1 VLYKHL
7 KGKAHMSTAATPVPF
22 LQGLKVTAAK
32 KSIGSNPQVH
42 RRMKL
47 SRKLWEQIQL
57 ARAQA
62 EGTTF
67 TLTRFRTVTDAD
79 GHRRS
84 VEIPRRIRAW
94 WWITDTNK
102 LALNIRYGARKL
114 EISKGKSAVE
124 VAALSDLVPI
134 LELIKQAVE
143 AGELDAQIE
152 AAAVKLR
159 EGFGK

>member
-1 VLYKHL
+1 
-7 KGKAHMSTAATPVPF
+7 MSSASSTPVAL
-22 LQGLKVTAAK
+22 LQSLKVTAAK
-32 KSIGSNPQVH
+32 KSIGNNPQAL

-57 ARAQA
+57 AKSQA
-62 EGTTF
+62 EGATF
-67 TLTRFRTVTDAD
+67 TLTRFRSVVDPD
-79 GHRRS
+79 GGRRN
-84 VEIPRRIRAW
+84 VETPRRVRAW

-124 VAALSDLVPI
+124 IATTADLVPT

-152 AAAVKLR
+152 AAALKLR
-159 EGFGK
+159 EGFVK

>member
-1 VLYKHL
+1 
-7 KGKAHMSTAATPVPF
+7 MSTASTTPIAF
-22 LQGLKVTAAK
+22 LQSLKVTAAK
-32 KSIGSNPQVH
+32 KTVSNNPQVH

-47 SRKLWEQIQL
+47 ARKLWEQIQL
-57 ARAQA
+57 AKCQA
-62 EGTTF
+62 DGIQF
-67 TLTRFRTVTDAD
+67 TMTKFRTVTDPD
-79 GHRRS
+79 GSRRS
-84 VEIPRRIRAW
+84 VEIPRRVRAW
-94 WWITDTNK
+94 WWTTEANK

-124 VAALSDLVPI
+124 IATAAELVPT

-159 EGFGK
+159 DGFVK

>member
-1 VLYKHL
+1 
-7 KGKAHMSTAATPVPF
+7 MSTTTSATATL
-22 LQGLKVTAAK
+22 LQSLKITAAK
-32 KSIGSNPQVH
+32 KAIGNNPQAH

-47 SRKLWEQIQL
+47 ARKLWEQIQL
-57 ARAQA
+57 AKSQA
-62 EGTTF
+62 EGTNF
-67 TLTRFRTVTDAD
+67 TMTRFRSVVDAD
-79 GHRRS
+79 GGRRS
-84 VEIPRRIRAW
+84 VEIARRVRAW
-94 WWITDTNK
+94 WWTTDTNR

-124 VAALSDLVPI
+124 IATLADLVPT

-159 EGFGK
+159 AGFVK

>member
-1 VLYKHL
+1 MSAV
-7 KGKAHMSTAATPVPF
+7 STAPVAL
-22 LQGLKVTAAK
+22 LQSLKVTAAK
-32 KSIGSNPQVH
+32 KSVGNNPQVH

-47 SRKLWEQIQL
+47 ARKLWEQIQL
-57 ARAQA
+57 AKSLAD
-62 EGTTF
+62 GTQF
-67 TLTRFRTVTDAD
+67 TLTRFRSVTDPD
-79 GHRRS
+79 GSRRS
-84 VEIPRRIRAW
+84 VEIARRVRAW
-94 WWITDTNK
+94 WWTTDTNK

-124 VAALSDLVPI
+124 IASAAELVPT

-159 EGFGK
+159 EGFVK

>member
-7 KGKAHMSTAATPVPF
+7 KGKHMSTTATAPGAL
-22 LQGLKVTAAK
+22 LQSLKVTAAK
-32 KSIGSNPQVH
+32 KAIGNNPQAL

-57 ARAQA
+57 AKSQA
-62 EGTTF
+62 EGTNF
-67 TLTRFRTVTDAD
+67 TMTRFRSVVDPD
-79 GHRRS
+79 GGRRS
-84 VEIPRRIRAW
+84 VEIARRVRAW
-94 WWITDTNK
+94 WWTTCTNK
-102 LALNIRYGARKL
+102 IALNIRYGARKL

-124 VAALSDLVPI
+124 IATVADLLPT

-152 AAAVKLR
+152 AAALKLR
-159 EGFGK
+159 EGFVK

>member
-1 VLYKHL
+1 
-7 KGKAHMSTAATPVPF
+7 MSTASTAPGAL
-22 LQGLKVTAAK
+22 LQSLKVTAAK
-32 KSIGSNPQVH
+32 KTVSNNPQVL

-47 SRKLWEQIQL
+47 ARKLWEQIQL
-57 ARAQA
+57 AKSQA
-62 EGTTF
+62 DGTQF
-67 TLTRFRTVTDAD
+67 TMTRFRSVTDPD
-79 GHRRS
+79 GSRRS
-84 VEIPRRIRAW
+84 VEVPRRVRAW
-94 WWITDTNK
+94 WWTTEANK

-124 VAALSDLVPI
+124 IATAADLVPT

-159 EGFGK
+159 AGFTK